1 MGTGSQRQI
10 LQRVRPCRAGAVAV
24 DPMFEIRKNGAA
36 GGALSYER
44 VSEFSPERLFTVLW
58 STLPPLTFGTRT
70 PPHASSNC
78 PADRPF
84 SGAHSRPAGFNGG
97 KVLS

>member
-44 VSEFSPERLFTVLW
+44 VSEFSPDRLFIVLW
-58 STLPPLTFGTRT
+58 STLPPLTFGTRAN
-70 PPHASSNC
+70 PQREQQLP
-78 PADRPF
+78 
-84 SGAHSRPAGFNGG
+84 G
-97 KVLS
+97 